1 MILQI
6 LIGLVNV
13 GVGGAPCAEI
23 IIKNWQRKNVDVIQ
37 GWGMTETSPT
47 GTVLAAEDS
56 VRKIGSAGKP
66 ALHTSIKIV
75 DKNLSQVKPND
86 IGELL
91 IKGPNITPGYWQN
104 EDATNSSFQE
114 GWLKT
119 GDLAKHDE
127 EGFIYIVD
135 REKDMYISGGEN
147 VYPAEVENVL
157 YQLDE
162 ISELAVIG
170 IPDKKWGETGKLC
183 VVLKK
188 GKNLTKEK
196 IMDHC
201 IKNLAKFKIPTVIE
215 FMSALPRNAT
225 GKVLKRALKK
235 EQQ

>member
-1 MILQI
+1 M
-6 LIGLVNV
+6 
-13 GVGGAPCAEI
+13 
-23 IIKNWQRKNVDVIQ
+23 K
-37 GWGMTETSPT
+37 S
-47 GTVLAAEDS
+47 
-56 VRKIGSAGKP
+56 
-66 ALHTSIKIV
+66 
-75 DKNLSQVKPND
+75 ND

-119 GDLAKHDE
+119 GDLAKQDE

-188 GKNLTKEK
+188 ERNLTKEK

-201 IKNLAKFKIPTVIE
+201 IKNLAKFKMPTVIE

-235 EQQ
+235 EEQ